1 MRSYYSNEFQGPA
14 VTGKE
19 RVGTGS
25 VNILS
30 FLLQSKTQLKA
41 ENRAGEK
48 GGGETKQ
55 KQEKLLLTNFL
66 KYYLEKTT
74 TNT

>member
-1 MRSYYSNEFQGPA
+1 MQSYYSIEFQGPA

-25 VNILS
+25 VNSLS

-48 GGGETKQ
+48 GGGEAKQ
-55 KQEKLLLTNFL
+55 KQERLLLIIFF

-74 TNT
+74 TKT